1 MTGAKEFIETVL
13 PWDAA
18 GDNVWFNIHWKQ
30 PTQSGNGHFWA
41 GRAYKDLPTM
51 LRGIDLWKQR
61 AALSDFYICMS
72 SQNHCEV
79 KYTKTKNTY
88 HSAVRFQANVVKLKS
103 FFIDVDVKPDAY
115 KTTEEALNALRDF
128 LEVTTLPIPSCVV
141 MSGSGGF
148 HAHWVV
154 DRALSIEEWQP
165 TAHALAG
172 ACKSLGLITDNQCT
186 VDSVRIL
193 RIPET
198 LNHKTNPPTDVKLL
212 SLGEVY
218 KFEEIKEIL
227 EPFEG
232 FVPAVTHKGN
242 GAMSIFEW
250 EVTKQAALADN
261 ALSAGIEDRRPTPSV
276 YTLMD
281 QCPFVKT
288 AMETGGEGFANPLWY
303 MTLNIASFTEEGA
316 AAAHL
321 MSELHD
327 DYTVEETD
335 TRYEQIARDHKARDI
350 GWPSCRSIEIAGAKE
365 CASCPLKCQNKSPL
379 NFGNVVQLPAP
390 VQPAGINGASKHVD
404 IWPEKYSRRTD
415 GCIYTQITDENG
427 RTTEQKINAYPITDG
442 WVQDKPWTLHF
453 MTVTQVGKSTHME
466 VRLEEFGGMGQARKV
481 LGEQGMVLSDKQYKL
496 TQEFMVAWI
505 QKLQTEKGAVVTA
518 IPYGWSED
526 NNGNIEGFSFGGR
539 VWGKGWDR
547 QSSIADPVMQNV
559 FSCKGD
565 MKVWLSASKF
575 ITDQLRPELNVL
587 LASSFAAPLTQFT
600 GQHGLLI
607 SAFSTKSG
615 VNKSS
620 AFQVG
625 LSVWGMPKKA
635 KSQLDDTGNQTFKK
649 LGYMKSMPIFW
660 DELQTTKQMDDFA
673 NFIFK
678 LMGGRERGRMTSKLR
693 LAETETWSSMMIS
706 ACNRSLLDILQEK
719 AVTHNASLMRIF
731 EYEIFP
737 PDPNGPGRTLPGE
750 ASRILEGLEH
760 NYGWAGLAY
769 AQFLGAN
776 IEQIRKDIK
785 RRQDQIEQ
793 NLKIREDE
801 RFWSA
806 AITAVMQGAEYSN
819 RLRLTN
825 IDLDAMEDYLV
836 DQLGKMRK
844 HVKEATVDLS
854 NAINISSLL
863 AKFMAEKR
871 AFNTLVTNRV
881 LTGAGKPPKDAIKI
895 LNDPSKLNAICV
907 QMGKEDRRIRIS
919 SSVLDEW
926 LRNHKPNPIPKMA
939 FFRALETTFKYKK
952 NQSFIGG
959 GTAFKNLK
967 EYVIDFDGGDF
978 PELWEE

>member
-1 MTGAKEFIETVL
+1 MTGAKEFLETVL

-18 GDNVWFNIHWKQ
+18 GDNVWFNLHWKQ
-30 PTQSGNGHFWA
+30 PNQSGNGVFWA
-41 GRAYKDLPTM
+41 GRAYKDLNQLTQG
-51 LRGIDLWKQR
+51 LRFYQAKPGL
-61 AALSDFYICMS
+61 DFYICMS

-79 KYTKTKNTY
+79 KISKARNPYN
-88 HSAVRFQANVVKLKS
+88 SAVRFQANVVRLKS
-103 FFIDVDVKPDAY
+103 FYIDIDVKPDAY
-115 KTTEEALNALRDF
+115 KTTDEALSALKDF
-128 LEVTTLPIPSCVV
+128 LDVTTLPVPSCLVG
-141 MSGSGGF
+141 SGSGGF

-154 DRALSIEEWQP
+154 DRSLTLAEWQP
-165 TAHALAG
+165 TANALAG
-172 ACKSLGLITDNQCT
+172 ACKSLGLICDTQCT

-193 RIPET
+193 RVPGT
-198 LNHKTNPPTDVKLL
+198 LNHKTNPPNPVELMSFGK
-212 SLGEVY
+212 VH
-218 KFEEIKEIL
+218 KFDDIKEIL

-232 FVPAVTHKGN
+232 FTPAVTHKGN

-250 EVTKQAALADN
+250 DAVKQAALADN
-261 ALSAGIEDRRPTPSV
+261 HLSAGIEDTRPTPSV

-281 QCPFVKT
+281 QCPFIKNT
-288 AMETGGEGFANPLWY
+288 METGGEGLANPLWY
-303 MTLNIASFTEEGA
+303 MSLNIASFTKEGA
-316 AAAHL
+316 VAAHL

-327 DYTVEETD
+327 DYTMEETD
-335 TRYEQIARDHKARDI
+335 TRYEQIVRDHKARDI
-350 GWPSCRSIEIAGAKE
+350 GWPSCRSIENAGAKE

-379 NFGNVVQLPAP
+379 NFGNVIQLPAP
-390 VQPAGINGASKHVD
+390 VTAAVNGASKHVD
-404 IWPEKYSRRTD
+404 VWPEKYSRRAD
-415 GCIYTQITDENG
+415 GCIYTQVTNENG
-427 RTTEQKINAYPITDG
+427 VTTEQKINAYPITDG

-453 MTVTQVGKSTHME
+453 MTTTQVGRSTHME
-466 VRLEEFGGMGQARKV
+466 VRLEDFGGMGQARKV

-526 NNGNIEGFSFGGR
+526 HNGNIEGFSFGGR
-539 VWGKGWDR
+539 VWGNGWDR
-547 QSSIADPVMQNV
+547 QSSIADPAMQSV
-559 FSCKGD
+559 FTCKGN
-565 MKVWLSASKF
+565 MKVWLDASKF

-587 LASSFAAPLTQFT
+587 LAASFAAPLTQFT
-600 GQHGLLI
+600 GQHGLLV

-615 VNKSS
+615 VNKTS
-620 AFQVG
+620 AFTVG

-649 LGYMKSMPIFW
+649 LGYMKSMPIYW
-660 DELQTTKQMDDFA
+660 DELQTTKQLDEFA

-737 PDPNGPGRTLPGE
+737 PDPNGPGRVLPGE

-769 AQFLGAN
+769 AQFLGSN

-793 NLKIREDE
+793 NLKINEAE

-806 AITAVMQGAEYSN
+806 AICAVMQGAEYAN
-819 RLRLTN
+819 RLGLTN
-825 IDLDAMEDYLV
+825 IDMEAMEEYLV
-836 DQLGKMRK
+836 QQLDKMRK

-854 NAINISSLL
+854 NSINISSLL

-871 AFNTLVTNRV
+871 ARNTLVTNRV
-881 LTGAGKPPKDAIKI
+881 LTGAGKPPAGAIVV
-895 LNDPSKLNAICV
+895 LNDPSKLDAICV
-907 QMGKEDRRIRIS
+907 HMGKEDRRIRIS

-926 LRNHKPNPIPKMA
+926 LRSHKPNPIPKMA
-939 FFRALETTFKYKK
+939 FFRALEATFKYKK
-952 NQSFIGG
+952 NQSFLGG